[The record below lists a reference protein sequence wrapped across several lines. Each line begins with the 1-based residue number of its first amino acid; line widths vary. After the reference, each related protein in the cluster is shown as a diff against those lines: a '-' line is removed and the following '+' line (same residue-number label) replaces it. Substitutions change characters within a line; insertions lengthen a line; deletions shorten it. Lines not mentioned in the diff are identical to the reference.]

1 MALLDTIDKDLTSA
15 LKAGDRNKATVLR
28 GLKSDLKYKKI
39 DKGGDLSEE
48 DILAVLSTAAK
59 KRRESI
65 DQFRAGNRNDLADK
79 EQSELNIISAYLPQ
93 QLSEEK
99 LTALISET
107 ITETGAQSPA
117 DLGKVMKAVMPKLR
131 GQADGK
137 LVNQIAAKLLAK

>member
-1 MALLDTIDKDLTSA
+1 MSLLDTIDKDLTSA
-15 LKAGDRNKATVLR
+15 LKAGDRHRATVLR

-39 DKGGDLSEE
+39 DKGGDLSDE

-65 DQFRAGNRNDLADK
+65 EQFSAAGRTDLSDK
-79 EQSELNIISAYLPQ
+79 EQSELAIINAYLPQ
-93 QLSEEK
+93 QLSEEQV
-99 LTALISET
+99 TAAISEA
-107 ITETGAQSPA
+107 IAETGAQSAA